1 LPSTSPFLVGWEFF
15 QGLGF
20 RFFNLSYCY
29 Y

>member
-20 RFFNLSYCY
+20 RFF
-29 Y
+29 